1 MASDTLHDRYYAA
14 KREYLMAGKALGLA
28 ENIHKKRTPA
38 AKVRVRFA
46 GLRRTPEGRA
56 QAAAELKKISKL
68 SPEKRDSYRSGLW
81 TATLTERG
89 MREVASEYPKSKKR
103 GRKTKASSR

>member
-1 MASDTLHDRYYAA
+1 MAGDTLHDRYYTA

-28 ENIHKKRTPA
+28 EKIHKKRTPA

-46 GLRRTPEGRA
+46 GLRRTPAGRA
-56 QAAAELKKISKL
+56 RAASEVKKIQNLAPS
-68 SPEKRDSYRSGLW
+68 KRDSYRSALW